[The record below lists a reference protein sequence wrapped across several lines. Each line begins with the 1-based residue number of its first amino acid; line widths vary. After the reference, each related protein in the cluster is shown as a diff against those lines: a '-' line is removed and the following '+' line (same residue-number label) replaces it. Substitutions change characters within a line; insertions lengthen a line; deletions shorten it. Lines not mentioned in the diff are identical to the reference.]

1 MSTVLCLYIIVF
13 SHFLHL
19 SFLSVITI
27 SLSLSLSLFKKSAPS
42 FVLSLRTATVTEHLQ
57 TLSLMVMEE
66 DWDLFAVIRPY
77 TTITSGSSSS
87 TTTTATSST
96 PSSSGFETST
106 SCNFSLYPTENS
118 SQVLSLSNPLEPK
131 KPIEELHDLCKP
143 FFLKPQHLSSN
154 SFSYS
159 SPSPKSPHIQ
169 PKQQQLNKNS
179 HHVVSATTPR
189 SKRR

>member
-1 MSTVLCLYIIVF
+1 
-13 SHFLHL
+13 
-19 SFLSVITI
+19 
-27 SLSLSLSLFKKSAPS
+27 
-42 FVLSLRTATVTEHLQ
+42 
-57 TLSLMVMEE
+57 MEE
-66 DWDLFAVIRPY
+66 DWDLFAVVRPY
-77 TTITSGSSSS
+77 TTITSSSS

-118 SQVLSLSNPLEPK
+118 SQVLLLSNPLEPK
-131 KPIEELHDLCKP
+131 KSIEELHDLCKP

-169 PKQQQLNKNS
+169 PKQQQINKNS
-179 HHVVSATTPR
+179 HHVASATTPR